1 MRLLALLL
9 VLLLGCTA
17 EPAPADDDDTQAPTD
32 DDDSASIGDDD
43 DSAPA
48 VDDDDSA
55 SVADDDDSA
64 ETPTPRGADLVLA
77 AHGLA
82 AAGQGYA
89 DLRADQDLLPA
100 ALSVSDVVEPGYW
113 TPDLVAAAQ
122 ARLLALAA
130 PLGEDAAL
138 YLLLLGDAPMLGD
151 DPTGLVPA
159 SHCLNLLGSCYTDN
173 SYADL
178 DGDGVPEVAV
188 GRVPARTAEEATAYL
203 GKLEQFEAD
212 GRPGLWN
219 RRLVLFAGDS
229 GFGAE
234 FDAIAQGLILDTLT
248 DVNHSFDIWG
258 VWDNP
263 ASDWFY
269 VPFADKVVDLF
280 DAGAVG
286 AFYIGHGTA
295 AYSDGLS
302 QDQLQAMALE
312 NRQPFAF
319 FFACSNGSY
328 AGDLGSLSEQVL
340 WQAGGPIAAFAA
352 SDLTHPYANAV
363 YPYEMQRA
371 LFDAMPPTFG
381 DVIRLAKVASIEHQD
396 ETRDLMRALAR
407 LQDLTDEE
415 MVLIERQSLDLY
427 NLLGDPATPTLYP
440 QAAVDIDS
448 IVGSI
453 STKSLQIGG
462 AAPGIESGTAWVT
475 LEVDADQH
483 LGVLDPG
490 ATDAADINANWA
502 IANDRVAASK
512 EVPVLDGR
520 FEATLAFD
528 GELPGEAFFIKVYA
542 DDGEHDAFGHA
553 VAP

>member
-1 MRLLALLL
+1 MSRYALLL
-9 VLLLGCTA
+9 TLLFGCTA
-17 EPAPADDDDTQAPTD
+17 APADDDDLADDDGAPAALTD
-32 DDDSASIGDDD
+32 DDDATADDD
-43 DSAPA
+43 DATPK

-55 SVADDDDSA
+55 DDDD
-64 ETPTPRGADLVLA
+64 TPPRGAYLVLA
-77 AHGLA
+77 ADGLA
-82 AAGQGYA
+82 EAGQGYA
-89 DLRADQDLLPA
+89 DLRAGQDLLTEV
-100 ALSVSDVVEPGYW
+100 VSISDLVEPGYW
-113 TPDLVAAAQ
+113 TPDLVAAVQ
-122 ARLLALAA
+122 ARLLALAKPLPAEA
-130 PLGEDAAL
+130 PL
-138 YLLLLGDAPMLGD
+138 YLLLLGDAPTLGD
-151 DPTGLVPA
+151 DPTGLIPA

-178 DGDGVPEVAV
+178 DGDGLPEVAV
-188 GRVPARTAEEATAYL
+188 GRVPARTADQATAYL
-203 GKLEQFEAD
+203 DKLQQFEAD
-212 GRPGLWN
+212 WRPGLWN

-258 VWDNP
+258 VWDNA

-269 VPFADKVVDLF
+269 VPFTDKVVDLF

-286 AFYIGHGTA
+286 AFYIGHGSA
-295 AYSDGLS
+295 AFNDGLS
-302 QDQLQAMALE
+302 QDQLEAMALE

-328 AGDLGSLSEQVL
+328 AGDLGSIAEAAL
-340 WQAGGPIAAFAA
+340 WKEGGPIAAFAA

-381 DVIRLAKVASIEHQD
+381 DVIRLAKVASIEHED
-396 ETRDLMRALAR
+396 ATRDLMRALAR

-440 QAAVDIDS
+440 QAAVTIDS
-448 IVGSI
+448 IAGSI
-453 STKSLQIGG
+453 ATGSLQVGG
-462 AAPGIESGTAWVT
+462 LAPGIESGTARVT

-483 LGVLDPG
+483 MGELDP
-490 ATDAADINANWA
+490 AAAEAAAINANWV
-502 IANDRVAASK
+502 IANNRIAASQ
-512 EVPVLDGR
+512 EVPVVDGR
-520 FEATLAFD
+520 FEADLDFE

-542 DDGEHDAFGHA
+542 DDGDHDAFGHA